1 MIIQLLIVL
10 FAVALDRLSK
20 IWLLDFLNANNGY
33 HVLWPK
39 VFSLTTVENTGAA
52 FGMLKGGRWFFIVV
66 TLVVLVALI
75 VFLIISRKKTSW
87 LFKISTALIIGG
99 AIGNLIDRIDTGV
112 VLDFFYFELINF
124 AVFNVADSFV
134 TIGAILL
141 AISILFTHDFDDE
154 RKLKDEAN
162 TK

>member
-10 FAVALDRLSK
+10 AAVAFDRLTK
-20 IWLLDFLNANNGY
+20 IWMLDFLTQNNGY
-33 HVLWPK
+33 FALWPK
-39 VFSLTTVENTGAA
+39 VFSLTLVENTGAA
-52 FGMLKGGRWFFIVV
+52 FGMLKGGRWFFIILTLAVLFSLIV
-66 TLVVLVALI
+66 YLVV
-75 VFLIISRKKTSW
+75 SRKKIGW
-87 LFKISTALIIGG
+87 LFKISTAMIIGG

-112 VLDFFYFELINF
+112 VVDFFYFELINF

-141 AISILFTHDFDDE
+141 GISILFTHDFDDE
-154 RKLKDEAN
+154 NKLKNESK